1 MTQGKYDEFFEN
13 NELIQ
18 KLTSWGLNP
27 QDPSILDNVCELY
40 SHDIVAE
47 RHNVKTL
54 FLACISAFLPTQYRI
69 HCVIHSQTG
78 AGKSYLLAKVTQP
91 FQALGLVKEMTNF
104 SESWLKREASTL
116 DRHILLFQ
124 QVTSTDDKGKATIG
138 MLKFSLSEES
148 LSFGVSE
155 RNKDGK
161 WEPIVIQSHG
171 LPVLLTTSTRAL
183 NEEDANRM
191 FLLSIDE
198 SEEQTGKIMQ
208 HTAMKASTS
217 RSQQVIRESI
227 ERLKFLGEFYQ
238 KSAKEIKGIII
249 PYAPKITESKDMPKN
264 VTMRRDFNKI
274 LQLIRL
280 ITFIHW
286 PNRKLV
292 KVKRNAAVLKGIDF
306 ANPND
311 NDPVQEKEV
320 CDTYIVS
327 QPEDYLEALQIGNEI
342 FKQTILGLPSGSIKL
357 LEVIKERSKGE
368 DKLSPS
374 IVDLQQELNKRR
386 TTLLGYLQP
395 LKENGFIEPIRLEGE
410 RAYRYKPTGKDFN
423 PLPQVQIEF
432 DNEKFLEWFN
442 TEYDGD
448 TQYIIPNSER
458 LKP

>member
-13 NELIQ
+13 SELIQ
-18 KLTSWGLNP
+18 KLNSWDLNP
-27 QDPSILDNVCELY
+27 QEPCILDQVCELY

-54 FLACISAFLPTQYRI
+54 FLACISSFLPTQYRI
-69 HCVIHSQTG
+69 HCVIQSQTG
-78 AGKSYLLAKVTQP
+78 AGKSYLLTKVTQP
-91 FQALGLVKEMTNF
+91 FRALDIVKEMTNF

-148 LSFGVSE
+148 LSFGISE

-161 WEPIVIQSHG
+161 WEPVVIQSHG
-171 LPVLLTTSTRAL
+171 LPVLLTSSTRAM

-198 SEEQTGKIMQ
+198 SEEQTAKIMQ
-208 HTAMKASTS
+208 YSAMKASSS
-217 RSQQVIRESI
+217 RSQEVIRESV
-227 ERLKFLGEFYQ
+227 ERLKFLVQFYQ
-238 KSAKEIKGIII
+238 KSAKEIKGIMI
-249 PYAPKITESKDMPKN
+249 PYAPQITESMPKS
-264 VTMRRDFNKI
+264 VTMRRDFKKI

-286 PNRKLV
+286 SNRKRV
-292 KVKRNAAVLKGIDF
+292 KVKRKTTVLKGIDF

-311 NDPVQEKEV
+311 NNPVEEKEV
-320 CDTYIVS
+320 YDTYIIS
-327 QPEDYLEALQIGNEI
+327 QPEDYLEALQIGNEV

-357 LEVIKERSKGE
+357 LEVIKERTKGE

-374 IVDLQQELNKRR
+374 IMDLQQELNKSR
-386 TTLLGYLQP
+386 TTLLGYIQP
-395 LKENGFIEPIRLEGE
+395 LKENGFIESIRLQGE

-423 PLPQVQIEF
+423 PLPHVQIEF
-432 DNEKFLEWFN
+432 DNEKFLEWFR
-442 TEYDGD
+442 TEYDGKAE
-448 TQYIIPNSER
+448 YLIPKNES
-458 LKP
+458 LKS